1 MKSGDCTV
9 LFQTFA
15 ARAKA
20 LLADEQK
27 RTGLLVAAGL
37 AGILLLGV
45 SSWFP
50 AQNKSPAQPTPQTQI
65 AAADYETQL
74 EIRLQ
79 TLIAQLDGAGETRVM
94 VTLAS
99 GEENIY
105 AADTETAADG
115 AATRK
120 HVLTNGTGLVETVQ
134 TPQVLGVAVLCR
146 GGGQPAVQSR
156 VTALVQALTDV
167 GANHVTVA
175 PLAELT
181 SNRN

>member
-1 MKSGDCTV
+1 MKSSDFTV
-9 LFQTFA
+9 LLQTFT

-37 AGILLLGV
+37 AGILLLGM

-50 AQNKSPAQPTPQTQI
+50 AQSKSTDQPAPQTQTET
-65 AAADYETQL
+65 ADYETQL
-74 EIRLQ
+74 EARLQ
-79 TLIAQLDGAGETRVM
+79 TLIAQLDGAGETRV
-94 VTLAS
+94 S

-105 AADTETAADG
+105 AADTETTADG

-146 GGGQPAVQSR
+146 GGGEPAVQSR
-156 VTALVQALTDV
+156 ITALVQALTDV

-175 PLAELT
+175 PLADPT
-181 SNRN
+181 SNHN